1 VTFTPWLPI
10 VIVII
15 IVLLIIILGYFL
27 IRSFL
32 REYTYDLPSKT
43 QSKRA
48 PFSGMC
54 ATLLA
59 VSILGVPG
67 YSIMGQI
74 LDSE

>member
-1 VTFTPWLPI
+1 MPWLPI
-10 VIVII
+10 VFVII
-15 IVLLIIILGYFL
+15 IVLVMILLGYFL

-32 REYTYDLPSKT
+32 REYTYDSPSKT

-59 VSILGVPG
+59 VSIFDVPG
-67 YSIMGQI
+67 YSMMGQI

>member
-1 VTFTPWLPI
+1 MPWLPI
-10 VIVII
+10 VLIII
-15 IVLLIIILGYFL
+15 IVLLMIILGYFL

-32 REYTYDLPSKT
+32 RGYTYDMPSKT

-48 PFSGMC
+48 PFSGIC
-54 ATLLA
+54 VTLLA

>member
-1 VTFTPWLPI
+1 MPWLPI
-10 VIVII
+10 VFVII
-15 IVLLIIILGYFL
+15 IVLMMIILGYFL

-32 REYTYDLPSKT
+32 RGYTYLPSKT
-43 QSKRA
+43 QSKSA
-48 PFSGMC
+48 PFSGIC
-54 ATLLA
+54 VTLLA

>member
-1 VTFTPWLPI
+1 MPWLPI
-10 VIVII
+10 VFVILV
-15 IVLLIIILGYFL
+15 VLIIIILGYYL

-48 PFSGMC
+48 PFSGIC

-59 VSILGVPG
+59 GSILGVPSH
-67 YSIMGQI
+67 SIMGQI
-74 LDSE
+74 P